1 MAELRCFSHVLPP
14 TLLIMLLYLGVGDRA
29 GCKALKKQTVNDSLT
44 LEYVLPRLRRLFDG
58 LEDVEIAL
66 LFGSLARDKT
76 SGHDVDIALKLKRED
91 LLETGHIIAQV
102 AKTLHINED
111 RIDVTSL
118 DDVNPAMLSNILRDG
133 IVIKA
138 DRAALELLMKKAQH
152 IPDAKTEL
160 RMWGKVD
167 PKPDRAVIISRV
179 EEIRKNTEFIK
190 NEILVKKLEELD
202 YKEILALERSMHRII
217 ESMLDICRHLV
228 SVYALGFVES
238 YGEYAEKLAEANKM
252 DKDLA
257 EDIAKLAGL
266 RNILVHRYTEIR
278 KELLYNAARE
288 TTERIV
294 NKFIEW
300 VKKLELEGV

>member
-1 MAELRCFSHVLPP
+1 
-14 TLLIMLLYLGVGDRA
+14 
-29 GCKALKKQTVNDSLT
+29 
-44 LEYVLPRLRRLFDG
+44 
-58 LEDVEIAL
+58 
-66 LFGSLARDKT
+66 
-76 SGHDVDIALKLKRED
+76 
-91 LLETGHIIAQV
+91 
-102 AKTLHINED
+102 
-111 RIDVTSL
+111 
-118 DDVNPAMLSNILRDG
+118 MLSNILRDG

-167 PKPDRAVIISRV
+167 PKPDRAVLISRV

-190 NEILVKKLEELD
+190 NEILIKKLEELD

>member
-1 MAELRCFSHVLPP
+1 
-14 TLLIMLLYLGVGDRA
+14 MLLYLDVGGRT
-29 GCKALKKQTVNDSLT
+29 GCKALKKQAVDGSLT
-44 LEYVLPRLRRLFDG
+44 LDYVLPRLKRLFDG

-66 LFGSLARDKT
+66 LFGSLAKDKT
-76 SGHDVDIALKLKRED
+76 SGHDVDIALKLKKED
-91 LLETGHIIAQV
+91 LLETGRIIAQV

-118 DDVNPAMLSNILRDG
+118 DDAKPVILSNILRDG

-138 DRAALELLMKKAQH
+138 DQAALELLLEKAQY

-160 RMWGKVD
+160 RKWGRVD

-190 NEILVKKLEELD
+190 NEILAKKLEELD
-202 YKEILALERSMHRII
+202 YKDILALERSMHRII

-278 KELLYNAARE
+278 KELLHHAARE

-294 NKFIEW
+294 NRFVEW
-300 VKKLELEGV
+300 AKNLEPEGV

>member
-29 GCKALKKQTVNDSLT
+29 GCKALKKQAVNDSLT

-102 AKTLHINED
+102 AKTPHINED

-118 DDVNPAMLSNILRDG
+118 DDVNPAILSNILRDG

-138 DRAALELLMKKAQH
+138 DRAALRLLLKKAQH
-152 IPDAKTEL
+152 IPNAKAEL
-160 RMWGKVD
+160 R
-167 PKPDRAVIISRV
+167 R
-179 EEIRKNTEFIK
+179 
-190 NEILVKKLEELD
+190 
-202 YKEILALERSMHRII
+202 
-217 ESMLDICRHLV
+217 
-228 SVYALGFVES
+228 
-238 YGEYAEKLAEANKM
+238 
-252 DKDLA
+252 
-257 EDIAKLAGL
+257 
-266 RNILVHRYTEIR
+266 
-278 KELLYNAARE
+278 
-288 TTERIV
+288 
-294 NKFIEW
+294 
-300 VKKLELEGV
+300 